1 MSRSLTALSKCGLLK
16 QEQEQSRTY
25 YAADLPA
32 ISRFLQEF
40 HDLLARLPGAV
51 SDALP
56 RGHVSDQPVGPVGR
70 TLRLGRQAGTTP
82 RPAQDIL

>member
-1 MSRSLTALSKCGLLK
+1 MQHRRHVRSLTALSKCGLLK

-40 HDLLARLPGAV
+40 HDLLAR
-51 SDALP
+51 
-56 RGHVSDQPVGPVGR
+56 
-70 TLRLGRQAGTTP
+70 RQE
-82 RPAQDIL
+82 R